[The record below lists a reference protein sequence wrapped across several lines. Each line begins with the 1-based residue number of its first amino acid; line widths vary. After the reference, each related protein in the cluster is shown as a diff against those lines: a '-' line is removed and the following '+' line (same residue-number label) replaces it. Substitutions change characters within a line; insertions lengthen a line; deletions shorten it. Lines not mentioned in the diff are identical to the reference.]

1 MDNETTCKLT
11 IINQCILER
20 ELTEEQIK
28 QLIEYFKNI

>member
-1 MDNETTCKLT
+1 MENKTTCKLT

-28 QLIEYFKNI
+28 NLIEYFKNI